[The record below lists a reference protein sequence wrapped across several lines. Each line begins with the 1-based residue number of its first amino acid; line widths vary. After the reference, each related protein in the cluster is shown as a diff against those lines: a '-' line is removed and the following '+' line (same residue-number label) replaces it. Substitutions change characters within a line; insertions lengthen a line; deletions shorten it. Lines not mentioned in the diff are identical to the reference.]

1 MVKIRRPHGEFEV
14 KSKNF
19 YFRAARPRVFVDVRH
34 YESSAQVPT
43 SARAYSVLVRF
54 LVTEIDDLCES
65 FIFVLAFSSLS
76 HYWINVYLD
85 IVGLF
90 DFFLIQYTVEVLYSP
105 SSAAKPGLGP
115 GLRFLGAPLWV
126 SSVGACLG
134 RRFGFGR
141 LGR

>member
-14 KSKNF
+14 KTKNF
-19 YFRAARPRVFVDVRH
+19 LLRAACPRVSGDVRH

-43 SARAYSVLVRF
+43 SARAYLYSVLVRF
-54 LVTEIDDLCES
+54 MVTEIDDPCES

-105 SSAAKPGLGP
+105 SSAAI
-115 GLRFLGAPLWV
+115 FFISAYW
-126 SSVGACLG
+126 
-134 RRFGFGR
+134 
-141 LGR
+141 